1 MATNTLCQCR
11 HRLVKKETHSS
22 DRVWSGGHLLPNK
35 TQKPGWNHSSHVGD
49 DLLYRTKQTFQG
61 YIGLRVV
68 CLSSVTLPD
77 SRALA
82 KSVCDCVTIT
92 RAAKCER
99 RSHNESGCGCRHARA
114 PARAR
119 PTPIHH
125 VQSQKIC
132 VPGRPAAR
140 PGPCTHC
147 TFSRRVGNTQF
158 PCTRFRDLIVIS

>member
-1 MATNTLCQCR
+1 MVWAPLIAKQNT
-11 HRLVKKETHSS
+11 
-22 DRVWSGGHLLPNK
+22 K
-35 TQKPGWNHSSHVGD
+35 TWVEPISSHVGD

-61 YIGLRVV
+61 YISLRVV

-82 KSVCDCVTIT
+82 KSVCDCVTTT

-132 VPGRPAAR
+132 VPGAGRPAAR
-140 PGPCTHC
+140 PGPCTHNLYIQLA
-147 TFSRRVGNTQF
+147 FS
-158 PCTRFRDLIVIS
+158 